1 MKTEAPISSECPKCH
16 QERVVTHP
24 REEIA
29 ELLRSGADIEVMCVS
44 CDETWSL
51 STEERADVARGLERK
66 R

>member
-1 MKTEAPISSECPKCH
+1 MNSKAPISSECPKCH
-16 QERVVTHP
+16 QERVVTYP

-29 ELLRSGADIEVMCVS
+29 ELLRSGADIEVMCIS

-51 STEERADVARGLERK
+51 STDERADVARGLERG

>member
-1 MKTEAPISSECPKCH
+1 MNTKSPISSECPKCR
-16 QERVVTHP
+16 QERAVTYP

-29 ELLRSGADIEVMCVS
+29 ELLRTGADIEVMCIG

-51 STEERADVARGLERK
+51 STEERADVARALERA